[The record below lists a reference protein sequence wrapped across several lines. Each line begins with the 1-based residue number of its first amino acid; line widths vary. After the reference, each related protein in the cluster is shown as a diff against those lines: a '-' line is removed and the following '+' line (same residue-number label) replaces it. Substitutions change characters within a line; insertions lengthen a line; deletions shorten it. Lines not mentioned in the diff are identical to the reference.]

1 MADDKRTGNPYDYR
15 GERQSSF
22 NRAFNERNRKSGDY
36 SDASYNA
43 HGQYR
48 PSDSQ
53 KGQWGENFGDRYY
66 YDLPNDEEYIYDP
79 KGRQYRDEPKP
90 QRKSESVNNFSVF
103 GSGQQQH
110 TQDRQ
115 SQGVP
120 RQPRQAESRQST
132 RSERRASSTS
142 QSGRAASSNAQRRER
157 PMSNDRTKP
166 THERRPRPQGAANSG
181 TQRQNAVHNERRHM
195 NKKEL
200 DKLEKLKREN
210 KEFQDEIQKGNSKES
225 IIQTK
230 TKETKRKGRLVF
242 LGWIAAIAAVV
253 LVAAVVFCE
262 VRGFPIS
269 EVKINGASVY
279 TEEQIL
285 SAAEITTG
293 QNMIKIKQGEVE
305 KKLTSALPYIKS
317 VKIKKAYPSV
327 LEMEITETVDK
338 FLFEIGNSFV
348 CVDGDGKIVS
358 SNKKKPKKGQYL
370 VKGLSSYSG
379 ELSEEFTPGSDN
391 GDKKRYDILK
401 KIANAVEETGLENCT
416 EINLQNLDMIYIK
429 CSKNCKI
436 YVDSKTDY
444 MTKLRNCADDLKANK
459 VNTNVPCYYDLR
471 YDRQTIRLSG
481 DLDVNG

>member
-48 PSDSQ
+48 RSDSQ
-53 KGQWGENFGDRYY
+53 KGQWGESFGDRYY
-66 YDLPNDEEYIYDP
+66 YDLPNEEEYIYDP

-120 RQPRQAESRQST
+120 RQPRQAENRQRTS
-132 RSERRASSTS
+132 SEHRAPSPS
-142 QSGRAASSNAQRRER
+142 QSGRSVSSGAQRRER
-157 PMSNDRTKP
+157 PTSNDRTEP

-181 TQRQNAVHNERRHM
+181 TQRQNAVHTERRHM

-230 TKETKRKGRLVF
+230 TRETRRKGRLVF

-253 LVAAVVFCE
+253 LAAAVVFCE
-262 VRGFPIS
+262 VRGFPIAKVNIEGTS
-269 EVKINGASVY
+269 LYK
-279 TEEQIL
+279 EEQIL
-285 SAAEITTG
+285 SEAGISIG

-327 LEMEITETVDK
+327 LEMEVTETVDK

-348 CVDGDGKIVS
+348 CIDGDGKIVS
-358 SNKKKPKKGQYL
+358 NNKKKPKKSQYL

-379 ELSEEFTPGSDN
+379 ELSEEFT
-391 GDKKRYDILK
+391 RF
-401 KIANAVEETGLENCT
+401 
-416 EINLQNLDMIYIK
+416 
-429 CSKNCKI
+429 
-436 YVDSKTDY
+436 
-444 MTKLRNCADDLKANK
+444 
-459 VNTNVPCYYDLR
+459 
-471 YDRQTIRLSG
+471 
-481 DLDVNG
+481 